1 MRSALLASA
10 VLLLAVPAFADNVKD
25 DINKANAKWVAAYN
39 KGDAAAMAKLYT
51 EKATALPPGADMVK
65 GRAAIQAL
73 WADAIKSG
81 WKNVTLSTVSVER
94 YGSAAREIGRVS
106 LDVPGQ
112 QNQTTHVEGKY
123 VVVWKRVHGGW
134 QVDTDIWNMNK

>member
-10 VLLLAVPAFADNVKD
+10 LLLLAGPAFADSVKK
-25 DINKANAKWVAAYN
+25 DIDEANAKWLAAFS
-39 KGDAAAMAKLYT
+39 KGDAAAVAQLYT
-51 EKATALPPGADMVK
+51 EKATALPPGADMAK

-73 WADAIKSG
+73 WDGVIKSG
-81 WKNVTLSTVSVER
+81 VKNVTLTTVSVER

-112 QNQTTHVEGKY
+112 QGQMTHAEGKY
-123 VVVWKRVHGGW
+123 VVVWRKSHGGW
-134 QVDTDIWNMNK
+134 QLDTDIWNMNK